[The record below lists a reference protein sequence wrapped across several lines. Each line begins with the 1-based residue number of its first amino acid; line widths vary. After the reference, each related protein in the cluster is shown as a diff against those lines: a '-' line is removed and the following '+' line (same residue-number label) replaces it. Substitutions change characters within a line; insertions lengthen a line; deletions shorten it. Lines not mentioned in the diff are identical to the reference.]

1 MHAQRVVGL
10 RRGRRPA
17 GVFGQGGA
25 AYAAEAAAEDSTR
38 TLCRSAGACWRP
50 TRARTGLARSRAP
63 SWRSR
68 PPFLKAFSDYNDF
81 RCVCK
86 KQMGLDKVFYLLDP
100 ASGALTSFDAVDGAM
115 LEEAV
120 RLPGQRS
127 DSLSDSLSE
136 QSPVLEC
143 TLSEPLFPDSLM
155 DCVLLPELS
164 PVVGRGL
171 SEYH

>member
-1 MHAQRVVGL
+1 
-10 RRGRRPA
+10 
-17 GVFGQGGA
+17 
-25 AYAAEAAAEDSTR
+25 
-38 TLCRSAGACWRP
+38 
-50 TRARTGLARSRAP
+50 
-63 SWRSR
+63 
-68 PPFLKAFSDYNDF
+68 
-81 RCVCK
+81 
-86 KQMGLDKVFYLLDP
+86 MGLDKVFYLLDP